1 MDIFESL
8 ENLNV
13 SEECFNDIINIV
25 EDIVSQIQKVHGEPR
40 NLPNGGLNKSAQ
52 LMNKVNFVSGIPQK
66 VHSNLKGS
74 TDNKYTPKNIKKY
87 SDEFSGG
94 NIKRATKNE
103 AGEQLTTAR
112 QFEKNNK

>member
-1 MDIFESL
+1 MNIFESL

-25 EDIVSQIQKVHGEPR
+25 EDVLSQIEKVHGEPR

-74 TDNKYTPKNIKKY
+74 TDNKYTPKNIRKY

-94 NIKRATKNE
+94 KLRRATKNE
-103 AGEQLTTAR
+103 AGEQLAMAR